1 VNRKPLLLVEKP
13 FVYLITE
20 GKAAPVNFFRVKS
33 EILEL
38 VKLAVDAR
46 ISFVQIR
53 EKQLPA
59 RMVCEL
65 AAEAARIAQKS
76 ETKILVNDRADI
88 ALAARASGVH
98 LTARSLSAEII
109 RRAFPPDFI
118 VGVSTHTFEE
128 AETARRHAADFIT
141 FSPIFSTPEKEK
153 YGAPQGLEKLREVC
167 ERLKSFPVV
176 ALGGIDEEN
185 YKSVLQAGASGFAA
199 IRFLNDAEDLGKLAA
214 ELRS

>member
-1 VNRKPLLLVEKP
+1 VNRKPLLAKIP
-13 FVYLITE
+13 FIYLITE
-20 GKAAPVNFFRVKS
+20 GKAAPADFFRAKS
-33 EILEL
+33 EILGL
-38 VKLAVDAR
+38 VNLAVDAK

-59 RMVCEL
+59 RMVYEL
-65 AAEAARIAQKS
+65 AAEAARIAQRS
-76 ETKILVNDRADI
+76 ETKILVNERADI

-98 LTARSLSAEII
+98 LTARSLSVRII

-128 AETARRHAADFIT
+128 AETARRQAADFIT
-141 FSPIFSTPEKEK
+141 FSPIFPTPEKEK
-153 YGAPQGLEKLREVC
+153 YGAPQGLEKLREIC
-167 ERLKSFPVV
+167 ERLKPFPVV
-176 ALGGIDEEN
+176 ALGGIDAEN

-199 IRFLNDAEDLGKLAA
+199 IRFLNDAKNLRKLAA